1 MPYTEELKQLIKR
14 VEATRPARVEK
25 KKRGEEI
32 PLLSLKEREER
43 LKKYHP
49 DFKEGSRREIRV
61 GPSKGYSISPEIVN
75 LLEAKSRVNP
85 DTIDLRKIAYETD
98 VLVIGGG
105 GAGTSAALMAQESG
119 AKVLIAT
126 KLRHGDANTM
136 MAEGGIQAAVKGE
149 KDSPYYHYL
158 DVVGG
163 GHFKNVP
170 ELVYTLV
177 TEAPKVI
184 GWLEGLGC
192 MLTKYPD
199 GSLRSL
205 HGGGT
210 CRKRM
215 NYAADITG
223 AEIMRT
229 LRDEARNRPEIKV
242 LEFCPAVELI
252 LNEHGHCAGAV
263 LYNLETEEYFIV
275 KAKAVVLA
283 TGGSG
288 RLHISGFMTTNHYGA
303 TGDGLVLGYRAG
315 VKVCFLHTVQYHPT
329 GVAFPE
335 QAEGILIT
343 EKFRGAGANVL
354 NIDGAQFVNEREPR
368 DVESACF
375 IREATEM
382 GKGIPTPAGKVGIW
396 LDSPIIDM
404 LMGEG
409 AVKREFPGKYILLK
423 RFGIDISTEPM
434 LVYPTLHYQNG
445 GLEYNSKCETT
456 IPGLYSSGE
465 VSGGVHGEN
474 RLMGNSL
481 LDVCVFGRIAGVNA
495 AEYVM
500 EKFRDGRLT
509 LEHVRKYH
517 RELEEAGIVTDRV
530 APMLL
535 PDYSNP
541 KVRERQLTAHYHRD
555 DPINRFEHIG
565 CSSFCPT
572 SLSQGKPSLLLETHL
587 CIEGGERQ

>member
-1 MPYTEELKQLIKR
+1 MAYTRELKELIKR

-25 KKRGEEI
+25 KKRGEEF

-49 DFKEGSRREIRV
+49 DFKEGARREIRV
-61 GPSKGYSISPEIVN
+61 GPNKGYAISPEIVDV
-75 LLEAKSRVNP
+75 LEAKSRVNP
-85 DTIDLRKIAYETD
+85 DVIDLTKIAYETD
-98 VLVIGGG
+98 IFIIGGG
-105 GAGTSAALMAQESG
+105 GAGTAAALTAQENG

-136 MAEGGIQAAVKGE
+136 MAEGGIQAASKGE

-163 GHFKNVP
+163 GHFNNVP

-177 TEAPKVI
+177 TEAPKVLA
-184 GWLEGLGC
+184 WLESLGC
-192 MLTKYPD
+192 MFTKLPE
-199 GSLRSL
+199 GQLKAL

-215 NYAADITG
+215 HYAADITG

-229 LRDEARNRPEIKV
+229 LRDEARNRAGDIKV
-242 LEFCPAVELI
+242 LEFSPAVELI

-263 LYNLETEEYFIV
+263 LYNLETEEYFLV
-275 KAKAVVLA
+275 KAKAVVMA

-288 RLHISGFMTTNHYGA
+288 RLHIQQFMTTNHYGA
-303 TGDGLVLGYRAG
+303 TGDGLILGYRAG
-315 VKVCFLHTVQYHPT
+315 VKLCFLHTVQYHPT
-329 GVAFPE
+329 GAVFPE
-335 QAEGILIT
+335 QAEGLLIT

-354 NIDGAQFVNEREPR
+354 NIDGEQFVNEREPR
-368 DVESACF
+368 DVESASF
-375 IREATEM
+375 IRECAEI
-382 GKGIPTPAGKVGIW
+382 GKGVPTPTGKVGIW
-396 LDSPIIDM
+396 LDSPMIDI

-409 AVKREFPGKYILLK
+409 AVRREFPGKYILFK
-423 RFGIDISTEPM
+423 RFGIDITKEPM

-445 GLEYNSKCETT
+445 GLEYNNRCETS
-456 IPGLYSSGE
+456 IPGFFAAGE

-495 AEYVM
+495 ALYVK
-500 EKFRDGRLT
+500 EKAKEGKLT
-509 LEHVRKYH
+509 LDHVRRYH
-517 RELEEAGIVTDRV
+517 KALEEAGIVTDRV
-530 APMLL
+530 APMIL

-541 KVRERQLTAHYHRD
+541 KVRERQLTSHYVGTIR
-555 DPINRFEHIG
+555 
-565 CSSFCPT
+565 
-572 SLSQGKPSLLLETHL
+572 
-587 CIEGGERQ
+587 